1 MIVVKL
7 LSVVF
12 ILIML
17 MNGCSFSDDESPA
30 VAGQPF
36 LYVKRSLGAIGNPI
50 DSVTF
55 NEGGDLYLRFL
66 STPSAEERNLTGHL
80 TLGKG
85 DVSDPE
91 PSFDGEKIVFAMR
104 CTSESSQ
111 QCLLDATWNIWIYT
125 HQTNNIHRVI
135 KDSYT
140 ADLGD
145 DVDPA
150 FLPDGRII
158 FTSTR
163 QKKTKSQIG
172 YSYLDKDAGSVVTTL
187 HVMNEDGTEI
197 EQISFNQSHDR
208 NPSVLRSGKVLFSR
222 WDHVGHKSK
231 FSLYTVNPDGTD
243 LNVLYGAHS
252 PGDSFLHAR
261 EVSEGRIVSTV
272 IPMQG
277 TWEGGALM
285 ELDVKN
291 FSDNDDPA
299 PGFNFAGMS
308 GQKPATLND
317 IPIGRQKS
325 PEGRF
330 SVPYALADGSG
341 EVLVSYSPFQ
351 PVEKVDPITK
361 EVIILRDQ
369 EGPPVYGIYL
379 LDINTKSLKPIVLP
393 ETGFAFTDPVVLEP
407 RTLPPEIARQIV
419 FEPGVFDPEKEE
431 GLLNIKS
438 VYDTDR
444 RGRMSNGILTRVEQA
459 AMSIP
464 MVPPTDITLD
474 TRNLVADIAK
484 LKDPLLTTA
493 DQRPARFLRV
503 TTGIPTPPGLSRQA
517 IGETVFEM
525 QKIIGYAPIEP
536 DGSVRIKVP
545 ADIPLS
551 LSVLDRE
558 GRAYEN
564 HTSWLQVRP
573 GEELVCHGCH
583 SPQRSGALNVAPI
596 AGNHPNTR
604 LKKIINNQSVQ
615 IIQDNNADTF
625 KVFAQPEETMA
636 ETRVRVDKQAL
647 ELTQDLIYFDVW
659 TDETVQA
666 PTPSFKIE
674 YTDISTGS
682 IPEAGLINYVEH
694 IQPLWDAR
702 NLRGRGGVFGKQ
714 CVDCH
719 NGSFSS
725 DENPTGLNLTRGIS
739 GKDGRLISYSQLI
752 LGKPFFDEEGKP
764 VLEVVDGIPFLRRKI
779 PDVEPGYARGS
790 YLIEKLFN
798 EELYAE
804 EGLPLNG
811 LDHRNFLTPA
821 ERRLVVEWL
830 DVGAQYQNTPFD
842 ECGIVQ
848 TVAPSLQRGALFT
861 DVAIVLSSVCNRC
874 HRVFKR
880 DGSPNPQFVR
890 NSFILTGDVDGDFYA
905 TASMVTDIVNPE
917 KSYLVD
923 RPSSLQAEHPRNS
936 GGKPWLPVG
945 SDGYK
950 AFIKWIK
957 TAQDAKDGSESCS

>member
-1 MIVVKL
+1 M
-7 LSVVF
+7 S
-12 ILIML
+12 
-17 MNGCSFSDDESPA
+17 GCSFRSDESPV

-36 LYVKRSLGAIGNPI
+36 FYVKRSLGAIGNPI

-66 STPSAEERNLTGHL
+66 STPSAEERNLTGYL

-85 DVSDPE
+85 DVADPE
-91 PSFDGEKIVFAMR
+91 PSFDGDKIVFAMR
-104 CTSESSQ
+104 CTSESSK
-111 QCLLDATWNIWIYT
+111 QCLLDATWNIWIYH
-125 HQTNNIHRVI
+125 HQTGNIDRVI

-145 DVDPA
+145 DVDPV
-150 FLPDGRII
+150 FLPDGRIV

-172 YSYLDKDAGSVVTTL
+172 YSYLDKEAVSVVTTL

-208 NPSVLRSGKVLFSR
+208 NPSVLRSGKILFSR
-222 WDHVGHKSK
+222 WDNMGHQSK
-231 FSLYTVNPDGTD
+231 FSLYTLNPDGTD

-299 PGFNFAGMS
+299 PGYNRVDMS
-308 GQKPATLND
+308 GQKPATSSN

-325 PEGRF
+325 PDGRF
-330 SVPYALADGSG
+330 STPYALADGSG

-351 PVEKVDPITK
+351 PVEKVDQITK

-369 EGPPVYGIYL
+369 EGPPAYGIYL

-393 ETGFAFTDPVVLEP
+393 DVGFAFVDPIVLES

-419 FEPGVFDPEKEE
+419 FEPGAFDPEKEE
-431 GLLNIKS
+431 GILNIKS

-444 RGRMSNGILTRVEQA
+444 HGRMGNGVLTRIEQA

-464 MVPPTDITLD
+464 VIAPADITLD
-474 TRNLVADIAK
+474 TRNLVADIAR
-484 LKDPLLTTA
+484 LKDPLMTRA

-558 GRAYEN
+558 GRAYEYR
-564 HTSWLQVRP
+564 TSWLQVRP

-583 SPQRSGALNVAPI
+583 SPQRSGALNIAPI

-615 IIQDNNADTF
+615 IIQDNNAGTF

-636 ETRVRVDKQAL
+636 ETRIRVDKQAL

-659 TDETVQA
+659 TDETIQT
-666 PTPSFKIE
+666 PTPSFKIA
-674 YTDISTGS
+674 YADISTGS
-682 IPEAGLINYVEH
+682 IPEEGLINYAEH
-694 IQPLWDAR
+694 IQPLWDSR
-702 NLRGRGGVFGKQ
+702 NLRGRRGIFGKQ

-719 NGSFSS
+719 NGNFSS

-739 GKDGRLISYSQLI
+739 GKDGRLISYSQLT
-752 LGKPFFDEEGKP
+752 LGKSFFDETGKP
-764 VLEVVDGIPFLRRKI
+764 VLEIVDGIPFLRRKI
-779 PDVEPGYARGS
+779 PDIEPGYARGS

-811 LDHRNFLTPA
+811 LDHRNFLTVA

-861 DVAIVLSSVCNRC
+861 DVAIVLSSLCSRC

-880 DGSPNPQFVR
+880 DGTPNPQFIR
-890 NSFILTGDVDGDFYA
+890 NNFLLTGDVDSDFYA

-936 GGKPWLPVG
+936 GGKPWLPEG
-945 SDGYK
+945 SDGYN
-950 AFIKWIK
+950 AFIRWIK
-957 TAQDAKDGSESCS
+957 TAQDTQSGSESCS